1 MRGGSNIR
9 REVKGCAI
17 FLTDKNQIRNNA
29 LPALPEYERP
39 EVLLPML

>member
-1 MRGGSNIR
+1 MRSGSNLR

-29 LPALPEYERP
+29 LTALPEYERP
-39 EVLLPML
+39 EVLLLML